1 MTILSHKSPI
11 FRYLFIPR
19 VSSNL
24 INLSVYL
31 RLCSSLWH
39 FQMVTRSR
47 VWKDFNKI
55 KLMLLTQVTALTV
68 TNCDD
73 LKSLLHDKKHRSKIR
88 DYCVCSIGYLTHLPI
103 LPWGGG
109 GSEQST
115 INIHIKYPTQSWWM
129 LNGEAAARPHNS
141 WSFRLT
147 QCNQMVQ
154 TFFMTVNNWP
164 LYIYQQI
171 HNGKCPNK
179 MVKLSTGRSSK
190 TLKPDMQRNE
200 RTPLNV

>member
-1 MTILSHKSPI
+1 MKMCSENIYICKAQWVLGSAMHLAGIDWCGTMISVQFMMILSHKSPI

-39 FQMVTRSR
+39 SQMVTRSR

-103 LPWGGG
+103 LPWGGR
-109 GSEQST
+109 QWAVH
-115 INIHIKYPTQSWWM
+115 NQYP
-129 LNGEAAARPHNS
+129 
-141 WSFRLT
+141 
-147 QCNQMVQ
+147 
-154 TFFMTVNNWP
+154 
-164 LYIYQQI
+164 Y
-171 HNGKCPNK
+171 
-179 MVKLSTGRSSK
+179 
-190 TLKPDMQRNE
+190 
-200 RTPLNV
+200 

>member
-55 KLMLLTQVTALTV
+55 NLMLLTQVTALTV
-68 TNCDD
+68 TNWDD

-103 LPWGGG
+103 LPWGEAAVSSPQSISILNTQHKAGECWMVKPLLAPTIAG
-109 GSEQST
+109 HSDWLNAIKWYKHFSWPST
-115 INIHIKYPTQSWWM
+115 IDLSTFTNKYTTE
-129 LNGEAAARPHNS
+129 N
-141 WSFRLT
+141 
-147 QCNQMVQ
+147 VQ
-154 TFFMTVNNWP
+154 TKW
-164 LYIYQQI
+164 
-171 HNGKCPNK
+171 
-179 MVKLSTGRSSK
+179 
-190 TLKPDMQRNE
+190 
-200 RTPLNV
+200 